1 MKRQAEAF
9 KQQLLQKQQEAEV
22 YKKQL
27 SEMVTAKGD
36 INLSN
41 NGGLNIGS
49 IKTENNEEVT
59 ITDALNANDIVT
71 ETVTVTEEVLDVNDD
86 STEK

>member
-1 MKRQAEAF
+1 MKRQAEVF
-9 KQQLLQKQQEAEV
+9 KQQLLQKEQEAEV

-36 INLSN
+36 MNLNNNSN
-41 NGGLNIGS
+41 LNIGS
-49 IKTENNEEVT
+49 IETDNNEEVT
-59 ITDALNANDIVT
+59 ITDALHANDIVT
-71 ETVTVTEEVLDVNDD
+71 ETVTVTEEVLDVNDV

>member
-9 KQQLLQKQQEAEV
+9 KQQLLQKEQEAEV

-36 INLSN
+36 MNLNNNSN
-41 NGGLNIGS
+41 LNIGS
-49 IKTENNEEVT
+49 IETDNNEEVT
-59 ITDALNANDIVT
+59 ITDALHANDIVT
-71 ETVTVTEEVLDVNDD
+71 ETVTVTEEVLDVNDV